1 MKISY
6 IDGFKFAIENRG
18 IEVITDQPSTVGPG
32 DGLTPPEFL
41 GAALGGCVAVYAIDY
56 LKRNDLNTDG
66 FQVDVEWTKAIMPNR
81 IGGFDVKVRLPGG
94 LTDRQRASLSRIV
107 KACTIH
113 NTLEHP
119 PEIQVEL
126 MENAVG

>member
-18 IEVITDQPSTVGPG
+18 LEVITDQRSSEGAG
-32 DGLTPPEFL
+32 EGLEPVEFL
-41 GAALGGCVAVYAIDY
+41 GAALGGCVAFYAVDY
-56 LKRNDLNTDG
+56 LRRNELATDG
-66 FQVDVEWTKAIMPNR
+66 FRVDIEWTGAVNPKR

-107 KACTIH
+107 KACTVH
-113 NTLEHP
+113 KTLEHP

-126 MENAVG
+126 VENAG

>member
-6 IDGFKFAIENRG
+6 IDGYKFAIENRG
-18 IEVITDQPSTVGPG
+18 IEVITDQPSPAGEG

-56 LKRNDLNTDG
+56 LRRNELETDG
-66 FQVDVEWTKAIMPNR
+66 FRVDIEWTGASSPKR
-81 IGGFDVKVRLPGG
+81 IGGFDLKVRLPGG
-94 LTDRQRASLSRIV
+94 LTDRQRASLTRIV

-119 PEIQVEL
+119 PEIKVDL
-126 MENAVG
+126 LENAAD